1 MKFGQPPDAT
11 SAAQAIPKLRARP
24 TRPPGEIIA
33 DEVESLYRD
42 GFGALSIPE
51 IERQI
56 ARIVLFKR
64 MRSLCKPDLTHL
76 RETCLP
82 RYTALFEFG
91 RKQVSRYADFP
102 QVKITPSDEAGRAKS
117 ETVVLV
123 DSWKALLVAAA
134 YVPLAEDLK
143 NGIFSWSKQR
153 NIAVKWFMDALL
165 RNLTGWHLQPPG
177 AKQLHFFLPAG
188 LSYSDTKRFSGTA
201 GYSRYLK
208 DLAASGP
215 GFQSP
220 IYNPAIQ
227 TREEHQNEV
236 VESLKAYHAAQE
248 ERFLAEGFT
257 ETRAKRGRRGD
268 PWEGLNWFIRY
279 QICGQ
284 LAREIASA
292 AGKESIDETA
302 VNRAVRELCIVLGI
316 PVRPRT
322 SKVPTGLKRK
332 RP

>member
-11 SAAQAIPKLRARP
+11 SNEQAIPKLRARP

-102 QVKITPSDEAGRAKS
+102 QVMITASVGAGRPKS
-117 ETVVLV
+117 EPVVLV
-123 DSWKALLVAAA
+123 DSWKALLVVATHA
-134 YVPLAEDLK
+134 PLADKLK

-153 NIAVKWFMDALL
+153 NVAVEWFLDALL
-165 RNLTGWHLQPPG
+165 RNLTGWHLQPVG
-177 AKQLHFFLPAG
+177 AEQLHFFLPTG

-201 GYSRYLK
+201 EYSRFLK

-215 GFQSP
+215 PFQSP

-236 VESLKAYHAAQE
+236 VERLKAYHAAQE
-248 ERFLAEGFT
+248 DRFLAEGFT

-268 PWEGLNWFIRY
+268 PWEGLNWFVRY

-284 LAREIASA
+284 LAGEIAGA
-292 AGKESIDETA
+292 AGKKSVDETA
-302 VNRAVRELCIVLGI
+302 VNKAVRDLSRVLELPL
-316 PVRPRT
+316 RPRT
-322 SKVPTGLKRK
+322 TKLSSGLKRT